1 MRYNIDTSTGIRL
14 EPSSRRCYEK
24 GGLFILHS
32 SENGFLKK
40 VITVEM
46 AVLALVSSAIGIPMS
61 YVLGLLLV
69 DSFAEVL
76 FAFPVILA
84 AGAMTTTFF
93 LGVVFV
99 LMSSMMPIRY
109 SWKLDTEQT
118 IRERTA
124 G

>member
-1 MRYNIDTSTGIRL
+1 
-14 EPSSRRCYEK
+14 
-24 GGLFILHS
+24 
-32 SENGFLKK
+32 
-40 VITVEM
+40 
-46 AVLALVSSAIGIPMS
+46 IPMA
-61 YVLGLLLV
+61 YVLGVML
-69 DSFAEVL
+69 AESMAQVL
-76 FAFPVILA
+76 FEFPVILA

-99 LMSSMMPIRY
+99 LLSSAMPIRY